1 MSDRSSELRWKWRLL
16 VLDVVVYTAN
26 LVNILVSDLCE
37 SSGSQKKSLTDQVIA
52 LEARAQ
58 RLRKEVE
65 TS

>member
-1 MSDRSSELRWKWRLL
+1 MSDRSSELRWRWRLL

-37 SSGSQKKSLTDQVIA
+37 SSGSQKKSLTDQVID